1 MARLKA
7 DPMKTVNIPHT
18 DLNPSRLCLGTN
30 RFGTVIS
37 QPDAFALLDAF
48 FEMGGNF
55 IDTAHVYADWI
66 PGAPKSASEKTIGA
80 WLKATGHRNRVVLAT
95 KGGHPDLSTMHIP
108 RLSKADIVQ
117 DIDESLAHLQ
127 TGFIDLYWLHRD
139 APEVPVADLIDT
151 LNEQVRRGKIRYF
164 GCSNW
169 SVERIIAAN
178 DYANKNNLQGFVA
191 SQPWWSLVHPNRTAL
206 SDPEN
211 LVVFGPD
218 EQKFHHQTGLAV
230 IPYSAQ
236 GKGFFSKL
244 DRLGATGLSQTDRNH
259 FFNETNAGRWP
270 RVKQL
275 AEEHGVPVSHIVLSY
290 LTSQPFVTIP
300 IVGCRTIEQL
310 QDSIAAV
317 DLVLTANDL
326 SFLTK
331 DIPEEL

>member
-1 MARLKA
+1 
-7 DPMKTVNIPHT
+7 MKYVNISHT
-18 DLNPSRLCLGTN
+18 DLTPSRLCLGTG

-48 FEMGGNF
+48 VSRGGNF

-80 WLKATGHRNRVVLAT
+80 WLKTTGLRDRVVLAT

-108 RLSKADIVQ
+108 RLSKADIGQ
-117 DIDESLAHLQ
+117 DIDESLVHLQ
-127 TGFIDLYWLHRD
+127 TSFIDLYWLHRD
-139 APEVPVADLIDT
+139 APGVPVADLIET

-169 SVERIIAAN
+169 SVERIAAAN
-178 DYANKNNLQGFVA
+178 AYAKQNNLQGFVA
-191 SQPWWSLVHPNRTAL
+191 SQPWWSLAHPNQAAL

-218 EQKFHHQTGLAV
+218 EQNFHRQTDLAV

-244 DRLGATGLSQTDRNH
+244 ERLGATGLSQTDRDH

-270 RVKQL
+270 RVKKL
-275 AEEHGVPVSHIVLSY
+275 AEKHQVPASHIVLSY

-310 QDSIAAV
+310 QDSIVAV
-317 DLVLTANDL
+317 DLVLTPDDL
-326 SFLTK
+326 SFLTPST
-331 DIPEEL
+331 PEEL